1 MIGFLT
7 ISMKNNLEETIKL
20 IKNNL
25 TTDLLS
31 KSWINKNAR
40 QKMAGHCYHAS
51 AVLQDFFPEFDLYRG
66 IDEEGEYHWWCQKGD
81 EIIDITAEQY
91 TERGLTPPYKDGQK
105 EQRLGFSYRDRVKKL
120 NERVTSDIEGTKS
133 ISFDNFY

>member
-1 MIGFLT
+1 MTNTKT
-7 ISMKNNLEETIKL
+7 IDLEKTICI
-20 IKNNL
+20 IKENL

-31 KSWINKNAR
+31 RSWINKNAK

-51 AVLQDFFPEFDLYRG
+51 AVLQDFFPELDLYRG

-91 TERGLTPPYKDGQK
+91 TERGLTPPYKDGEKQS
-105 EQRLGFSYRDRVKKL
+105 RLGWSYKDKVKKL
-120 NERVTSDIEGTKS
+120 NERCQNQIENKQTTIYS
-133 ISFDNFY
+133 HENL